1 MRYEVSKLA
10 NGLRMLCV
18 PTSSVE
24 SATLTIWVKTGSRN
38 ETRKLS
44 GISHFLEHM
53 AFKGSARRP
62 SAKLVAE
69 TVDGIGGEFNASTSK
84 EWMNFYIKCRAGK
97 LEVAFDVIADMLLSP
112 LLLAEEIEREKGVI
126 CEEIAMYEDTPM
138 LKIGDLFEE
147 VMFEDHALGWDIA
160 GTKETVRGL
169 KRSDLVRYISN
180 RYFTQNMLLTVSGG
194 IEPDSINKLARQ
206 FFLDLPP
213 SGVALSPKPYLSKQ
227 TKPRVLLKTK
237 KSDQA
242 HFIFGFPVG
251 GRGAPDRFVSA
262 VLSAVLGKGMSS
274 RLFTE
279 IRERRGL
286 AYSVTTIL
294 ERYRETGYAAAYA
307 GVDLT
312 KIDEAIKVTAD
323 QFYGLASGKYKIESA
338 ELTKAKEYLKGH
350 LALSLEDTKD
360 VNYFFGEDALFNLPI
375 ETPESMFIKIDK
387 VTADEVVSLAKKIF
401 VPNLANVAVIGPFK
415 SEDRFAKLL
424 V

>member
-1 MRYEVSKLA
+1 MERYAGLWNGFYTPACLLTYNIIVIPIFAKIQNMRYEVSKLA

-24 SATLTIWVKTGSRN
+24 SAALTIWVKPGSRN

-126 CEEIAMYEDTPM
+126 C
-138 LKIGDLFEE
+138 EE

-307 GVDLT
+307 
-312 KIDEAIKVTAD
+312 
-323 QFYGLASGKYKIESA
+323 
-338 ELTKAKEYLKGH
+338 
-350 LALSLEDTKD
+350 
-360 VNYFFGEDALFNLPI
+360 
-375 ETPESMFIKIDK
+375 
-387 VTADEVVSLAKKIF
+387 
-401 VPNLANVAVIGPFK
+401 
-415 SEDRFAKLL
+415 
-424 V
+424 